1 MRDFYDYRLK
11 FSKNGPI
18 RFVGHLDVMRY
29 MQKANRRAGLPV
41 RYSEGFSPHQIMSF
55 ALPLSVGATSDG
67 EYLDMS
73 FVSEMDTGEIVER
86 LNFAMNEG
94 ICALECRLLPEHA
107 PKSMTLIAAAGY
119 RLRYTA
125 ITDGGS
131 LSVNSSADGKNDMPQ
146 SFSSL
151 PEYTAG
157 LGSFLTSDTI
167 PAVKKTKTG
176 EREIDLKPLIHG
188 YDIRENGDLD
198 IILHA
203 GSRDHV
209 KPALLFERFFDSCGK
224 EFVPMALKV
233 HRTEMYTEKDGV
245 MIPLIE
251 LYDHAG

>member
-73 FVSEMDTGEIVER
+73 FVREMDTDEIVER

-94 ICALECRLLPEHA
+94 ICAVECRLLPEHA

-119 RLRYTA
+119 RLRYA
-125 ITDGGS
+125 AVTD
-131 LSVNSSADGKNDMPQ
+131 LS
-146 SFSSL
+146 
-151 PEYTAG
+151 EYTAG
-157 LGSFLTSDTI
+157 LRRFLASDTI

-188 YDIRENGDLD
+188 YDISENGDLD

>member
-1 MRDFYDYRLK
+1 MREFFDYRLK

-73 FVSEMDTGEIVER
+73 MVSEMDPEEIVDR
-86 LNFAMNEG
+86 LNGAMNEG
-94 ICALECRLLPEHA
+94 IKAEKCRLLPEHA

-119 RLRYTA
+119 RLRYETYPEDDAA
-125 ITDGGS
+125 IAGYTDS
-131 LSVNSSADGKNDMPQ
+131 LERFLSSD
-146 SFSSL
+146 S
-151 PEYTAG
+151 
-157 LGSFLTSDTI
+157 I

-176 EREIDLKPLIHG
+176 EKEIDLKPLIHG
-188 YDIRENGDLD
+188 YDIAENGDLN

-203 GSRDHV
+203 GSKDHV
-209 KPALLFERFFDSCGK
+209 KPALLFERFSAFAGT

-251 LYDHAG
+251 LYDHAV

>member
-1 MRDFYDYRLK
+1 MREFFDYRLK

-73 FVSEMDTGEIVER
+73 MVSEMDPGEIVSR
-86 LNFAMNEG
+86 LNGAMNEG
-94 ICALECRLLPEHA
+94 IHAVECRLLPEHA

-119 RLRYTA
+119 RLRYT
-125 ITDGGS
+125 S
-131 LSVNSSADGKNDMPQ
+131 LQD
-146 SFSSL
+146 FSSID
-151 PEYTAG
+151 EYTGALDG
-157 LGSFLTSDTI
+157 FLSSDSI

-176 EREIDLKPLIHG
+176 EKEIDLKPLIHG
-188 YDIRENGDLD
+188 YDIKADGDLD

-203 GSRDHV
+203 GSKDHV
-209 KPALLFERFFDSCGK
+209 KPALLFERFFASAGK

-251 LYDHAG
+251 LYDHAV